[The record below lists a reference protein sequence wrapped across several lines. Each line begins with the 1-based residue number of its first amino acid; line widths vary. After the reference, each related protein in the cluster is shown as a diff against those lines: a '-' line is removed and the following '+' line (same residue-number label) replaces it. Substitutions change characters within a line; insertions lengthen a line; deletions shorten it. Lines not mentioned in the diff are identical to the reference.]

1 MILIRPREGPDLIFL
16 GPDLIFLG
24 PGLIFLA
31 RAPGF
36 PALGPGLALGP
47 GFLDSVPS
55 SPGRPG
61 S

>member
-16 GPDLIFLG
+16 GPD
-24 PGLIFLA
+24 LIFLA

>member
-1 MILIRPREGPDLIFL
+1 MILIRPREAPDLVFLGPDLIFL
-16 GPDLIFLG
+16 GPDLI
-24 PGLIFLA
+24 
-31 RAPGF
+31 F